1 MNILLIEN
9 QPLADTIKSKRTDI
23 EIYGGLDLTVEE
35 IAADIKSRLV
45 ERYDVIVIGVHVQ
58 IANSMLSDNAGI
70 KFLKLFRLHHIDKHV
85 VLYSWMSREMLMGN
99 LHNAIVFSKGVTFY
113 SLPNFINEVQDLD
126 FDKLSH
132 ETADKN
138 ELLPLFRAEYDPVD
152 RHFDANM
159 FGVWQLMRVQ
169 DAYEKMYDKGCK
181 QNKDEESRKK
191 IYAYLNS
198 YNGKVMQYISGQY
211 SENLEDRLREETKR
225 FSEKARKERLQYAIS
240 SIKAVDAEL
249 HDVQIRIEA
258 INRLIPVDSKHDEG
272 ASLLQRIVDKIA
284 DKKLASLAI
293 DETRE
298 LVQRKVD
305 LEKERERFESM
316 KAWAETPADS
326 SGESDEPVKFDN
338 VTIEGIRTALNERR
352 PHIVYVDDMA
362 DKGWADMLKRM
373 VYQSEEDYGYLT
385 SIVPTKNDSV
395 DTIVGKICEVK
406 DPQLIILDL
415 RLKDEKG
422 YYAPADLSGFQVL
435 QKLQE
440 KNPPCAILVFT
451 ASNKVWSLK
460 EAFKG
465 NVMSYWTKGGLDNMD
480 KTNDGVNNYL
490 DLLCQINY
498 LTNYKWM
505 FELLAKIGEVKR
517 KIENKGKTYWW
528 ETKDLTFS
536 KVDKNNNEMHYKR
549 VLTDKNSMIEL
560 IKSVLQTTQSDLRQ
574 MFFFENNEK
583 ARGVMLNSFVM
594 RVADIL
600 EQIYYYNE
608 RDDDYI
614 NLTERMKMTPN
625 GDNLWFILKVR
636 NRSAHSGYLSP
647 KEIDVIE
654 YVYYV
659 LKYVIPGV
667 DEPIITPIEDRRKF
681 LEEGRTITSEV
692 YSINVN
698 PKNSNQS
705 FYKFDIGHIDG
716 IQVRLYDNNNI
727 IHRKLIDII
736 KEGDIVD
743 VKQNKDIYYTITYCY
758 NASVFDDEN
767 AEMGS
772 DDEQIQLTE

>member
-9 QPLADTIKSKRTDI
+9 QPLAEMIRSKRTDI
-23 EIYGGLDLTVEE
+23 EVYGGLGQSVEVV
-35 IAADIKSRLV
+35 AADIKSRLA
-45 ERYDVIVIGVHVQ
+45 EHYDVIIIGVHAQ
-58 IANSMLSDNAGI
+58 IGNALLSDHAGI
-70 KFLKLFRLHHIDKHV
+70 QLLKLLRLHHIDKHV

-99 LHNAIVFSKGVTFY
+99 LRNAIVFSKGVTFIR
-113 SLPNFINEVQDLD
+113 LPNFINEVQDLD

-132 ETADKN
+132 KTADKN
-138 ELLPLFRAEYDPVD
+138 DLLQLFRAEYDPNE

-169 DAYEKMYDKGCK
+169 DAYEEMYGVK
-181 QNKDEESRKK
+181 QSKDEKSREK

-225 FSEKARKERLQYAIS
+225 FSEKARNERLQYAEF

-249 HDVQIRIEA
+249 HDIQIRIEA
-258 INRLIPVDSKHDEG
+258 INKLIPVDSERGEG
-272 ASLLQRIVDKIA
+272 ASWLQRKVEKMA
-284 DKKLASLAI
+284 DKKLTRLAI
-293 DETRE
+293 VETHE
-298 LVQRKVD
+298 LVQRKVE
-305 LEKERERFESM
+305 LEKERQRFESM

-326 SGESDEPVKFDN
+326 STESNQPIEFD
-338 VTIEGIRTALNERR
+338 VTIAGIRNALNERR
-352 PHIVYVDDMA
+352 PRIVYVDDMA
-362 DKGWADMLKRM
+362 DKGWADILKRM
-373 VYQSEEDYGYLT
+373 VYKNEKDYERLT
-385 SIVPTKNDSV
+385 SIVPTKDDSV
-395 DTIVGKICEVK
+395 DAIVEKICKVQ
-406 DPQLIILDL
+406 DPHLIILDL
-415 RLKDEKG
+415 RLKNEKG

-435 QKLQE
+435 QKLHE
-440 KNPPCAILVFT
+440 KSLPCAILVFT

-465 NVMSYWTKGGLDNMD
+465 NVMSFWTKGGLDNMD

-505 FELLAKIGEVKR
+505 FELLAKIGDVKR
-517 KIENKGKTYWW
+517 KIENEGKTYWW
-528 ETKDLTFS
+528 QTKNLTFS
-536 KVDKNNNEMHYKR
+536 KLDKEHKELYYKR
-549 VLTDKNSMIEL
+549 VLTEKETMIEL
-560 IKSVLQTTQSDLRQ
+560 MESILQTTQSDLRQ
-574 MFFFENNEK
+574 MFFFENNEN

-614 NLTERMKMTPN
+614 NLTERMRETPN
-625 GDNLWFILKVR
+625 GDHLWFVSKVR

-667 DEPIITPIEDRRKF
+667 EEPIITPIKDRKKL
-681 LEEGRTITSEV
+681 LEEGRTITVEV
-692 YSINVN
+692 YNTYAN
-698 PKNSNQS
+698 PKNNNQTI
-705 FYKFDIGHIDG
+705 YKFDIGHIDG
-716 IQVRLYDNNNI
+716 IQVRFFDTNI
-727 IHRKLIDII
+727 IHKKLIGLI

-743 VKQNKDIYYTITYCY
+743 VKQSGESNEGYPFYTITYCY
-758 NASVFDDEN
+758 NASTFDDEN
-767 AEMGS
+767 EETQIEYC
-772 DDEQIQLTE
+772 DEPDQ